1 MWTCSTS
8 VVLFLIMCCLLK
20 TDKWVTEQSL
30 MFLLSHSRSR
40 ARVRG
45 ERWSRE
51 ERGLNLSS
59 FFTINLHKFTFSPAS
74 ARGSDRSRSKFS
86 YFHFSK
92 KIVAD
97 SNFLFLADRKVFLAT
112 WKDIPAENEVQNQV
126 SNIMF
131 SSGKTFSSH
140 WPVKFWK

>member
-1 MWTCSTS
+1 MKPRGTRAES
-8 VVLFLIMCCLLK
+8 LL
-20 TDKWVTEQSL
+20 L
-30 MFLLSHSRSR
+30 
-40 ARVRG
+40 
-45 ERWSRE
+45 
-51 ERGLNLSS
+51 
-59 FFTINLHKFTFSPAS
+59 FTINLHKFTFSPAS
-74 ARGSDRSRSKFS
+74 ARGSDRSLSKFS

-97 SNFLFLADRKVFLAT
+97 SNFLFLVDRKVFLAT

-140 WPVKFWK
+140 WPVKF